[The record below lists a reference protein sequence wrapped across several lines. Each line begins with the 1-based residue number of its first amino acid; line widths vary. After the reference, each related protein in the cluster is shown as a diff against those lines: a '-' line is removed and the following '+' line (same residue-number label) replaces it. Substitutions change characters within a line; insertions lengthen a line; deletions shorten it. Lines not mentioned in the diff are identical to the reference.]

1 MRVKLKWLR
10 AWIISPVLN
19 VQHHGINSLKLQN
32 AKSWKLTMTMT
43 ATYPAHKMTFHYK
56 LVYEHEIRRRYN
68 YILARSDNNMA
79 WLGWGQ
85 FSPSSLTRRI
95 ERLICYLK
103 KKKIE
108 KSTKT
113 KVYHFQISHRKQWL
127 NPIEILRFEN
137 HSRDESV
144 FGDRWR
150 DTGVKCYVGTLVT
163 ILVCTQL
170 CLMILHIM
178 FKLQTTKPQQF

>member
-1 MRVKLKWLR
+1 MQNPENWP
-10 AWIISPVLN
+10 WPWQ
-19 VQHHGINSLKLQN
+19 QHIQPIRWPFTIN
-32 AKSWKLTMTMT
+32 W
-43 ATYPAHKMTFHYK
+43 
-56 LVYEHEIRRRYN
+56 YEHEIRRRYN
-68 YILARSDNNMA
+68 YILARSDNNMP

-163 ILVCTQL
+163 ILVCTMTQL